1 MSRRRRTWEAR
12 WRALVGLAA
21 RSWRGYLLI
30 GVLTIVSS
38 GVTLLQPW
46 PMQVLVDHVIAG
58 RPAPAWLTAVFHTIP
73 GGEAPVGV
81 TLWLAG
87 AGVLI
92 FALDA
97 ATDVAV
103 TLAWLR
109 VVQGSVYDL
118 GRRLFGRLVRRS
130 PAFHAATPVGDS
142 VSRVTGDAWC
152 LYNGASALLF
162 APLHALVMVAAMGT
176 ILVRLDPWLAAAAL
190 VAVPFLAASVAV
202 LGRRAEEA
210 KTLEREIESRL
221 ESHVQQALAGIRVVQ
236 SFAQEDREQ
245 RRFTDLAGQAGR
257 MQRRSAGIGALA
269 SGAGGLATAAGTGFV
284 LAIGALEV
292 LRGRLTLGEL
302 LVFLGYLASLNAQL
316 VAVAAAYTSARGL
329 GASIDRVMDVLEA
342 TPEVRE
348 RPGAR
353 NLLPPNRHG
362 AELRF
367 ERVTFGYTPSRPV
380 LDSIDLTIPAG
391 ATVAL
396 VGPSGA
402 GKSTLAALA
411 ARLDD
416 PWSGRVLLDGV
427 DLRDGTLESVRAA
440 VALAPQDAVL
450 FAESVHDNISLGKC
464 DATRSQVEAA
474 AAVAG
479 ADTVVEGLLEGY
491 GTVVGA
497 EGATLSVGQRQRI
510 AIARAILRDAPVLIL
525 DEPTAALDAAAE
537 RRLIDGLRRNRGGR
551 TTVIIAHRL
560 STARAAD
567 LIAVM
572 DAGRVTEFGTPAELA
587 GRDGRYA
594 RLLRAQAARPM
605 LAQTEGAA

>member
-1 MSRRRRTWEAR
+1 MSRPRRTWRTR
-12 WRALVGLAA
+12 WAALIRLAA
-21 RSWRGYLLI
+21 RSWHGYALI
-30 GVLTIVSS
+30 GVLTIISS
-38 GVTLLQPW
+38 CVALLQPW

-58 RPAPAWLTAVFHTIP
+58 RPAPAWLTAVLHAVP
-73 GGEAPVGV
+73 GGEAPLGA

-109 VVQGSVYDL
+109 VVQGSVYNL
-118 GRRLFGRLVRRS
+118 GRTLFGRLVRRS
-130 PAFHAATPVGDS
+130 PAFHASTPVGDS

-152 LYNGASALLF
+152 LYNGASALMF
-162 APLHALVMVAAMGT
+162 APLHALVMAAAMGT
-176 ILVRLDPWLAAAAL
+176 ILVRLDGWLAAAAL
-190 VAVPFLAASVAV
+190 VAVPLLAASVAV

-316 VAVAAAYTSARGL
+316 VALAAAYTSARGL

-348 RPGAR
+348 RLGAR
-353 NLLPPNRHG
+353 DLLSASGHG

-367 ERVTFGYTPSRPV
+367 EGVTFGYIPGRRV
-380 LDSIDLTIPAG
+380 RDGIDLTIPAG
-391 ATVAL
+391 ATVAV

-416 PWSGRVLLDGV
+416 PWSGRVLLNGV
-427 DLRDGTLESVRAA
+427 DLRDGTLKSVRGA

-450 FAESVHDNISLGKC
+450 FAETVHDNISLGKY
-464 DATRSQVEAA
+464 DATRSSVEAA

-479 ADTVVEGLLEGY
+479 ADTVVDGLPEGY
-491 GTVVGA
+491 DAIVGA
-497 EGATLSVGQRQRI
+497 EGATLSAGQRQRI
-510 AIARAILRDAPVLIL
+510 AIARAIMRDAPVLIL

-537 RRLIDGLRRNRGGR
+537 HRLIDGLRRGRNRR
-551 TTVIIAHRL
+551 TMVIIAHRL

-567 LIAVM
+567 FIAVM
-572 DAGRVTEFGTPAELA
+572 DAGRVVEFGTPAELA

-605 LAQTEGAA
+605 VAQTEGAA